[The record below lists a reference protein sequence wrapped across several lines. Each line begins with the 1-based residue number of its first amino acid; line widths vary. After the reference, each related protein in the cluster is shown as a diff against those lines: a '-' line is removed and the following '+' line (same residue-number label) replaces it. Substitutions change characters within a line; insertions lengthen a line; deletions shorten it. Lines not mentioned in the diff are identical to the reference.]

1 MEVNVVAVIVA
12 TVAMFG
18 VGALWYLV
26 LFSKQWA
33 KMHGMDKM
41 TDKEMKEMS
50 AKMGPY
56 YGLQLLM
63 TIVSAWV
70 LAYLMSLLPNVAP
83 MLVAVLVWLGFVLP
97 ADVSGVIFGGTNT
110 KDMLPKIAI
119 QAGEALLR
127 LVVAAWIIS
136 LF

>member
-18 VGALWYLV
+18 VGALWYMV

-33 KMHGMDKM
+33 KIHGMDKVS
-41 TDKEMKEMS
+41 DKEMKELS

-56 YGLQLLM
+56 YSIQLLM
-63 TIVSAWV
+63 TILSAWV
-70 LAYLMSLLPNVAP
+70 LAYLMSLLPNVTP
-83 MLVAVLVWLGFVLP
+83 VTVAILVWLGFVLP
-97 ADVSGVIFGGTNT
+97 ADVSGVIFGGTKT
-110 KDMLPKIAI
+110 EDMFPKIAI

-127 LVVAAWIIS
+127 LAVAAWIIS